1 MSKRKERARL
11 AREWEEK
18 QKDMTPEEIAE
29 MEQSIPEWKR
39 NAIVIASDDEE
50 EERHRG
56 VIGRMKDR
64 VGEKISSTEAAQK
77 FYESDEYKKVED
89 YRKEYK
95 EFRSELRD
103 QIDASHNPIVQAS
116 S

>member
-64 VGEKISSTEAAQK
+64 VGEKISSTEAA
-77 FYESDEYKKVED
+77 
-89 YRKEYK
+89 
-95 EFRSELRD
+95 
-103 QIDASHNPIVQAS
+103 
-116 S
+116 